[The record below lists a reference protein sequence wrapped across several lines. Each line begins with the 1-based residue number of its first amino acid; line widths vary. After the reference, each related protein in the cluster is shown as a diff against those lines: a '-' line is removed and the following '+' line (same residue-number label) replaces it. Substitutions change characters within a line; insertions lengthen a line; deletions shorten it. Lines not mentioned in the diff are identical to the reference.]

1 MTDKKEAKIIVKTN
15 DELSDIINK
24 IKDSDSDRII
34 LTFTEPSDL
43 LISSIN
49 LSVIKETA
57 QEDGKAIIA
66 QIIKNPTGERNA
78 KKANFTFINTPSNP
92 TEDLWHE
99 VEQETKEVNIE
110 KEEILGQRVPKDEI
124 IKEEEIQKS
133 PFEKRIEEA
142 LSKSK
147 AQPTSV
153 INKTK
158 FVEEEGVKIS
168 LDSEISREED
178 LQIKDKV
185 EEINNNEEKPE
196 TILQQEQKP
205 VQQQSMTGMDI
216 NQRRASEKKA
226 NMKLKSLKEKF
237 LNFKLKLRKGTGAHP
252 DNVIKMEKKPI
263 KKYLMMGTAGLFV
276 CLLIAGIIYYYTA
289 PLVKV
294 KIYVDSKAVSI
305 EKTFTGSTEISE
317 IDLEKQAV
325 PLITENIEQDASD
338 SITPTGKSVTG
349 EKAKGTVRINYVAI
363 GNTLDLPSGSS
374 LTASG
379 KKFITLADLHITG
392 PYWSE
397 LSVEATDYGSEYNIA
412 SGTYFTIDGYSD
424 TEVSGS
430 ALSAFTGGSKT
441 EVTVLSQADVDTA
454 SANLAKQA
462 KEDAEGDLLDK
473 HIDDGWVVIK
483 DSIKSEVKEDSVE
496 TDVPIGTQATTANI
510 SLSIK
515 VSALY
520 YKKEAIEN
528 IITNLLS
535 EEAKNKNLFET
546 TTDVELELA
555 DKVETDYTVT
565 GTKDSDIKVRV
576 EASGV
581 VTPKISKDEITK
593 KLKGMDWAEG
603 INYLTEFDYSDQ
615 KIQISFEPSVFP
627 EWLRYF
633 PSRQG
638 RILISIIYVER
649 E

>member
-1 MTDKKEAKIIVKTN
+1 MADKKETKIIVKTN
-15 DELSDIINK
+15 DELSDIINR
-24 IKDSDSDRII
+24 IKDSDSERII

-57 QEDGKAIIA
+57 QENGKAIIA

-78 KKANFTFINTPSNP
+78 KKANFTLINTPSNP
-92 TEDLWHE
+92 TEDLWQE

-110 KEEILGQRVPKDEI
+110 KEEILGQRIPKDEN
-124 IKEEEIQKS
+124 IKEEIVQKS
-133 PFEKRIEEA
+133 SFEKKIEEA

-147 AQPTSV
+147 VQPASV

-168 LDSEISREED
+168 LDSEISKEDDQQIEDKEER
-178 LQIKDKV
+178 V
-185 EEINNNEEKPE
+185 E
-196 TILQQEQKP
+196 TIQQQEQRP
-205 VQQQSMTGMDI
+205 VQQQNITGIDI
-216 NQRRASEKKA
+216 NQKKINDKRASIKF
-226 NMKLKSLKEKF
+226 KSFKEKF
-237 LNFKLKLRKGTGAHP
+237 LNFKSKLNKGMGSRP
-252 DNVIKMEKKPI
+252 DNVIKMAKRPI
-263 KKYLMMGTAGLFV
+263 KKYLIVGTVGLFI
-276 CLLIAGIIYYYTA
+276 CLLIAGVIYYYTA
-289 PLVKV
+289 PLIRV

-305 EKTFTGSTEISE
+305 EKTFTGSAEASE
-317 IDLEKQAV
+317 INLEKQTV
-325 PLITENIEQDASD
+325 PLITEKIEQDASD

-363 GNTLDLPSGSS
+363 GSTLDLPSGSS

-397 LSVEATDYGSEYNIA
+397 LSVEAADYGSEYNVA
-412 SGTYFTIDGYSD
+412 SGTYFTVDGYSD

-430 ALSAFTGGSKT
+430 AFSAFTGGSKT
-441 EVTVLSQADVDTA
+441 EVTVLSQTDVDTA
-454 SANLAKQA
+454 SANLTKQA

-496 TDVPIGTQATTANI
+496 TDIPIGTQATTANI

-520 YKKEAIEN
+520 YQKEAIEDV
-528 IITNLLS
+528 ITDLLS

-546 TTDVELELA
+546 TEDVELELA
-555 DKVETDYTVT
+555 DEVETDYTVT
-565 GTKDSDIKVRV
+565 GTEDSNIKIKV

-581 VTPKISKDEITK
+581 VTPKISKDEITE

-638 RILISIIYVER
+638 RILISIIYVEG